1 MSLFLLSPEVAGLP
15 WPQTRKTTVEA
26 INRAEKREC
35 LVISLSQTMSR
46 LVSLARSPTCPL
58 KIHWVSQRSQG
69 GQSGISFNRE
79 MSSFSPTPLERDP
92 QSHSC
97 ILAQTPAPPSYIP
110 CAAKLSTRIC
120 RDLRER
126 FGLTLRSPRKRQKR
140 QYVCREHTIS
150 LSPQPTRE

>member
-15 WPQTRKTTVEA
+15 WPQMRKSTVEA

-69 GQSGISFNRE
+69 GQSGISFNRRLG
-79 MSSFSPTPLERDP
+79 STCLTPLERAP

-97 ILAQTPAPPSYIP
+97 IPARTPVPPSCIP
-110 CAAKLSTRIC
+110 CAARLSTRIC
-120 RDLRER
+120 RDLHED
-126 FGLTLRSPRKRQKR
+126 FGVKLRSPDTRQKR
-140 QYVCREHTIS
+140 QYVCRE
-150 LSPQPTRE
+150 R